1 MKKSL
6 KQEKKKKKRGKE
18 KKKRKK
24 GKKEKKNPKYYHC
37 DIYIANKRKQMHN
50 KLEKF

>member
-6 KQEKKKKKRGKE
+6 KENKPEKKKE
-18 KKKRKK
+18 KKE
-24 GKKEKKNPKYYHC
+24 KKEKKNPKYYHC

>member
-6 KQEKKKKKRGKE
+6 KENKPEKKKKKKE
-18 KKKRKK
+18 
-24 GKKEKKNPKYYHC
+24 KKEKKNPKYYHC